1 MGWRWK
7 EISERKDIINTL
19 IRKKMTK
26 KDIFRKAEDSI
37 GVLGIEI
44 LYNEFLNKKKSE
56 FVNIHQSTK
65 KRGKKRWKYIV

>member
-1 MGWRWK
+1 
-7 EISERKDIINTL
+7 
-19 IRKKMTK
+19 MTK

-65 KRGKKRWKYIV
+65 KRGKKR